1 MIQRY
6 TILILLFMVTPMVH
20 SQVAT
25 ESYDGK
31 YDSDKHFRRLY
42 NDENTVFA
50 FKATTKSELLSWQH
64 SFLPRLKEALGLDKL
79 ERQYSH
85 YQPKTEKVSV
95 EDKGDFLLQKWIVWT
110 EVDVPLPVV
119 VLIPKNVQGK
129 NPLVIT
135 LHGHGK
141 NSVYYDGIYPR
152 VTDTSSNAEVRMSA
166 TSVKQG
172 YITIAPTVRAFGNTR
187 TSDDVT
193 EGLSF
198 SCRSQL
204 KKDLL
209 VGRTPVGERVWDLQ
223 VILGWALRNFPV
235 DKERVAVTGHSGG
248 ATVALFAAAVDKR
261 IKVAVLSSYL
271 NTFKGSIGSI
281 NHCEC
286 NYIPGILTL
295 GEMSDVAG
303 LIAPRSV
310 LFVHGSNDPIYPIG
324 ETRKAYNAL
333 KRIYK
338 YAGAES
344 HVSLYEGQGGHQYYE
359 EAVWPFIKK
368 QFGRLNIHT

>member
-1 MIQRY
+1 MIRH
-6 TILILLFMVTPMVH
+6 TILIPIFIVTLGAQ
-20 SQVAT
+20 SQVVPQ
-25 ESYDGK
+25 SYNGI
-31 YDSDKHFRRLY
+31 YDSEKHFRYLY
-42 NDENTVFA
+42 DNQKPGFA
-50 FKATTKSELLSWQH
+50 FKATTKSEFIAWQH
-64 SFLPRLKEALGLDKL
+64 SFLPRLKEALGLNKL
-79 ERQYSH
+79 EQQYSH
-85 YQPKTEKVSV
+85 YQPETEKVSV
-95 EDKGDFLLQKWIVWT
+95 EDKGDFILQKWIIHT

-129 NPLVIT
+129 IPMVIT

-141 NSVYYDGIYPR
+141 NSLYYDGIWPR
-152 VTDTSSNAEVRMSA
+152 VTDTSSNAEIRMSA

-187 TSDDVT
+187 MADDIK

-209 VGRTPVGERVWDLQ
+209 VARTPIGDRVWDIQ
-223 VILGWALRNFPV
+223 IILSWALRNFPV
-235 DKERVAVTGHSGG
+235 DQERLAVTGHSGG
-248 ATVALFAAAVDKR
+248 GTVALFAAAIDKR
-261 IKVAVLSSYL
+261 IKVVAPSSYL

-295 GEMSDVAG
+295 GEMHDVAG
-303 LIAPRSV
+303 LIAPRPV
-310 LFVHGSNDPIYPIG
+310 LFVHGINDPIYPIS

-338 YAGAES
+338 CAGAERN
-344 HVSLYEGQGGHQYYE
+344 VMLYEGQEGHQYYE

-368 QFGRLNIHT
+368 QFSSVNY